1 MRFSLFMA
9 FALASL
15 SLSAAAQTNHQTKAK
30 PAHHPVQAKKAAP
43 VKEPKLQ
50 QDSAAQ
56 QLHRTEQ
63 SSAKVAA
70 SKKGQPKVGKA
81 GLMKAQREK
90 PNPPIR
96 FSSAKGGGGG
106 LNAKGG
112 NAYKGRLRQ
121 KGGSHHH

>member
-15 SLSAAAQTNHQTKAK
+15 SLTAAAQTHHQTKAK
-30 PAHHPVQAKKAAP
+30 PEHHPAQAKKAAP

-63 SSAKVAA
+63 ASAKVAA

-81 GLMKAQREK
+81 GLMKTQREK

-96 FSSAKGGGGG
+96 FSSAKGAGAGP
-106 LNAKGG
+106 NAKGG
-112 NAYKGRLRQ
+112 NELKGRLRQ